1 LFAISA
7 CPYYHLRFSMFNLR
21 HIVTLA
27 AIAASAFAQFPDL
40 SSSCN
45 STIASLLQ
53 DSTISSCLGVA
64 DFEAIAQLIQNNST
78 ASLVTPLNKWLV
90 DVCSAPACSTDTLTS
105 AATQLSTGC
114 GFQIPQAVLAYY
126 PTARKALCLQECV
139 SFLYWLLIAVLVGSR
154 GIDTCHFFSFHMSRD
169 STNCVTKTVTSIQ
182 KDVGGSLNAQTI
194 MNLIFTSN
202 TPSNLSSDTAAYCTD
217 CTKAIYN
224 TIANDIPQFG
234 QAGYEGLFQ
243 QQCGASFTSTYFLCF
258 CSPVHVT
265 LV

>member
-1 LFAISA
+1 
-7 CPYYHLRFSMFNLR
+7 MFNLR

-53 DSTISSCLGVA
+53 DNTISSCLGVA

-78 ASLVTPLNKWLV
+78 ASLVNPLNKWLV

-114 GFQIPQAVLAYY
+114 GFQIPQVVLTYY
-126 PTARKALCLQECV
+126 PTARKALCLQE
-139 SFLYWLLIAVLVGSR
+139 
-154 GIDTCHFFSFHMSRD
+154 D
-169 STNCVTKTVTSIQ
+169 STNCVTKTVTSMQ
-182 KDVGGSLNAQTI
+182 KDVGGALNAQTI

-224 TIANDIPQFG
+224 TIANDVPQFG

-243 QQCGASFTSTYFLCF
+243 QQCGASFTNGTIPATISESFSDVPVGAANAATIPTSDALGAFSALPKVAFSGLGASALVVVTTMFLA
-258 CSPVHVT
+258 
-265 LV
+265 